1 LDGDKEVSRT
11 EGKSRKTSIEELR
24 EERRTRENREGEGAP
39 RFGWKKR
46 LFEIRGLC
54 KRILL

>member
-11 EGKSRKTSIEELR
+11 EGKSKKTSIEELR
-24 EERRTRENREGEGAP
+24 EERRTRENREGEGTP
-39 RFGWKKR
+39 RFGGKKR